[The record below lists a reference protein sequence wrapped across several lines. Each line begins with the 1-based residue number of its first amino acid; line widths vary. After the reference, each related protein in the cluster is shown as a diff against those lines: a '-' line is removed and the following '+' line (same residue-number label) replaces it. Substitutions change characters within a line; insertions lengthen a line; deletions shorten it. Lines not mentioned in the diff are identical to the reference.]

1 MPSSKKVSGSSLDG
15 GSIHLDEPKIPAV
28 LDPDDPDGLLPSRV
42 LGQPLE
48 VQFMEWDFSAEGRT
62 DRVELGFRSS
72 GLEFVKVDEKEY
84 LVSYPIDI
92 SFPQSLYVPANKLT
106 PDGLYDVSIKVYRG
120 GQNPIESPKKKI
132 TIDTVPP
139 NFGQQPEAII
149 FPPDA
154 NGLITED
161 YLNDHGQEVIVEVP
175 FYTDARG
182 KDRAVYYWTNTSSPS
197 DLEIEIGEQEFSEL
211 DVGNKVLRVTYLGS
225 DIRPWGSG
233 VRYAYYRLRDRAGN
247 TGPRSRLS
255 PIDVDLTPIPGTLP
269 PPRVQLT
276 HGLLDRQQARDS
288 VWVEID
294 QYTGAD
300 NTHWIAVS
308 WDGTPLPEFQVDTAD
323 FPLKTP
329 VEWSVLKA
337 LGLGPLR
344 AKVDYKVRITPG
356 SYTLPSPDIS
366 VPVNLTIAGQDHVAA
381 PGLINADLERLEVW
395 GQSSVPNTLTGLDE
409 GLNATGR
416 IKLFDDPNPGEEIWL
431 YWGQIS
437 QPVGTY
443 IVQPDDVAGQIISI
457 PVPWSAIEQDK
468 NNPALPVYYTT
479 TNGVNEQQS
488 LITEVNV
495 MVETIQGLPAPTFP
509 SAPKW
514 GYLDCCSHPRLWQG
528 VLVAIEGNTHF
539 SEGDTVLVIWQ
550 GSEGLNGTLPIRGA
564 RGTFPKVLSLSDAAN
579 GFEVL
584 VEPYESLIAPMV
596 NNGSAKVFY
605 RLIKSD
611 GKIGVSDD
619 DFVKINRTWPS
630 GDICGPLNDFCEE

>member
-1 MPSSKKVSGSSLDG
+1 
-15 GSIHLDEPKIPAV
+15 
-28 LDPDDPDGLLPSRV
+28 
-42 LGQPLE
+42 
-48 VQFMEWDFSAEGRT
+48 
-62 DRVELGFRSS
+62 
-72 GLEFVKVDEKEY
+72 
-84 LVSYPIDI
+84 
-92 SFPQSLYVPANKLT
+92 
-106 PDGLYDVSIKVYRG
+106 
-120 GQNPIESPKKKI
+120 
-132 TIDTVPP
+132 
-139 NFGQQPEAII
+139 
-149 FPPDA
+149 
-154 NGLITED
+154 
-161 YLNDHGQEVIVEVP
+161 
-175 FYTDARG
+175 
-182 KDRAVYYWTNTSSPS
+182 
-197 DLEIEIGEQEFSEL
+197 
-211 DVGNKVLRVTYLGS
+211 
-225 DIRPWGSG
+225 
-233 VRYAYYRLRDRAGN
+233 
-247 TGPRSRLS
+247 
-255 PIDVDLTPIPGTLP
+255 
-269 PPRVQLT
+269 
-276 HGLLDRQQARDS
+276 
-288 VWVEID
+288 
-294 QYTGAD
+294 
-300 NTHWIAVS
+300 
-308 WDGTPLPEFQVDTAD
+308 
-323 FPLKTP
+323 
-329 VEWSVLKA
+329 
-337 LGLGPLR
+337 
-344 AKVDYKVRITPG
+344 
-356 SYTLPSPDIS
+356 
-366 VPVNLTIAGQDHVAA
+366 
-381 PGLINADLERLEVW
+381 
-395 GQSSVPNTLTGLDE
+395 LDE